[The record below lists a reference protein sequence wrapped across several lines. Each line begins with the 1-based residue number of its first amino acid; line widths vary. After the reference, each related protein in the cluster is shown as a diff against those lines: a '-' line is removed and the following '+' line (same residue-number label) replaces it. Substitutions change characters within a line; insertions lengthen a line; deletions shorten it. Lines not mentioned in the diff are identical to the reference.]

1 MKPFLKSSLS
11 LLTFNSSCSTALKVQ
26 TWSWIPKSYS
36 VSPLG
41 VHTYGW
47 ICTAVNQ
54 SLQGPVKCNQGV
66 MLCVSTVR
74 SLEPGAT

>member
-1 MKPFLKSSLS
+1 MKPFLMSSLS

-26 TWSWIPKSYS
+26 IWGWIPKSHS
-36 VSPLG
+36 VSSLR
-41 VHTYGW
+41 VFTYGW

-54 SLQGPVKCNQGV
+54 SLQGLVKCNQGV